1 MAQTVQRRR
10 HQEPAQLSRLAPRP
24 RSLGRP
30 SHSTKLDQ
38 KRHRKR
44 AIPTTNAV
52 RAFPV
57 ERYRDCIHRYHSDLP
72 TEPGTGNFVLA
83 DFEARSLRALF
94 ADEARYLP
102 STFSS
107 RLKSILESHFALRAC
122 YPTVARMY
130 EAINTGRLQEL
141 PPFDEFERFNKAV
154 AEHQEHFEPEVLQGL
169 EQISRP
175 EALVPRQTVLP
186 STTT

>member
-52 RAFPV
+52 RALDDIPIFSKRLFAFMALTAVVQIGDRGRDRFSPTPPSEPYGRFSRIRLSSRWFP
-57 ERYRDCIHRYHSDLP
+57 HR
-72 TEPGTGNFVLA
+72 ECLA
-83 DFEARSLRALF
+83 D
-94 ADEARYLP
+94 
-102 STFSS
+102 
-107 RLKSILESHFALRAC
+107 
-122 YPTVARMY
+122 
-130 EAINTGRLQEL
+130 NQ
-141 PPFDEFERFNKAV
+141 AV
-154 AEHQEHFEPEVLQGL
+154 
-169 EQISRP
+169 
-175 EALVPRQTVLP
+175 
-186 STTT
+186 

>member
-52 RAFPV
+52 RAFYFLLFPGIRTYQGV
-57 ERYRDCIHRYHSDLP
+57 MRDCAKKKLRSIFAC
-72 TEPGTGNFVLA
+72 PGRP
-83 DFEARSLRALF
+83 ARS
-94 ADEARYLP
+94 DDGQ
-102 STFSS
+102 
-107 RLKSILESHFALRAC
+107 AC
-122 YPTVARMY
+122 
-130 EAINTGRLQEL
+130 GG
-141 PPFDEFERFNKAV
+141 FERT
-154 AEHQEHFEPEVLQGL
+154 G
-169 EQISRP
+169 
-175 EALVPRQTVLP
+175 
-186 STTT
+186 

>member
-52 RAFPV
+52 RALLFDFCSLLCSLLFRSGGIKDSF
-57 ERYRDCIHRYHSDLP
+57 EALGKKD
-72 TEPGTGNFVLA
+72 NFVSGPSRVSFTLPV
-83 DFEARSLRALF
+83 LCLF
-94 ADEARYLP
+94 QGSKSGRWLP
-102 STFSS
+102 STI
-107 RLKSILESHFALRAC
+107 RRSH
-122 YPTVARMY
+122 
-130 EAINTGRLQEL
+130 
-141 PPFDEFERFNKAV
+141 
-154 AEHQEHFEPEVLQGL
+154 
-169 EQISRP
+169 S
-175 EALVPRQTVLP
+175 
-186 STTT
+186 

>member
-52 RAFPV
+52 RALDDIPIFSK
-57 ERYRDCIHRYHSDLP
+57 R
-72 TEPGTGNFVLA
+72 
-83 DFEARSLRALF
+83 LF
-94 ADEARYLP
+94 A
-102 STFSS
+102 FM
-107 RLKSILESHFALRAC
+107 AL
-122 YPTVARMY
+122 T
-130 EAINTGRLQEL
+130 
-141 PPFDEFERFNKAV
+141 AV
-154 AEHQEHFEPEVLQGL
+154 AEKIVASGQRT
-169 EQISRP
+169 SR
-175 EALVPRQTVLP
+175 AFKAHGRACPRAMKRSPLANRADQQPTI
-186 STTT
+186 

>member
-52 RAFPV
+52 RAFA
-57 ERYRDCIHRYHSDLP
+57 E
-72 TEPGTGNFVLA
+72 F
-83 DFEARSLRALF
+83 SLL
-94 ADEARYLP
+94 L
-102 STFSS
+102 
-107 RLKSILESHFALRAC
+107 LESPGCARKYDMNSLGFPWILSSETRHFNELRGFQAAEILCSALLRDERSTALNTRRR
-122 YPTVARMY
+122 PT
-130 EAINTGRLQEL
+130 
-141 PPFDEFERFNKAV
+141 
-154 AEHQEHFEPEVLQGL
+154 
-169 EQISRP
+169 SR
-175 EALVPRQTVLP
+175 Q
-186 STTT
+186 S